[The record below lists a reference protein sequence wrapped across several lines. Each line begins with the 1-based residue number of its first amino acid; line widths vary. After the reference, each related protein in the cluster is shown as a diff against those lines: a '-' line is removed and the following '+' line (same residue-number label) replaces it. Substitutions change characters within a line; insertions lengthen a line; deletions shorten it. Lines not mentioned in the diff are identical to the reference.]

1 MGSSISNRSND
12 DSIMPKVCRDIID
25 LGATGHGCTAF
36 IGVKA
41 TQFTV
46 RANGIPILRILD
58 PALPHTIT
66 NPNKPPPCI
75 AHNGAKVN
83 LGSFTVRAQG
93 RSIARVG
100 DSFDMGAMAFGSNNV
115 RAG

>member
-1 MGSSISNRSND
+1 MASFGRFVFVPLALI
-12 DSIMPKVCRDIID
+12 V
-25 LGATGHGCTAF
+25 
-36 IGVKA
+36 VK
-41 TQFTV
+41 
-46 RANGIPILRILD
+46 NSPILRIFD

-66 NPNKPPPCI
+66 NPSPPPPCI

-93 RSIARVG
+93 KSIARVG
-100 DSFDMGAMAFGSNNV
+100 DSFDMGTMIDGSNTV